1 MSRID
6 SVKDQAAE
14 WADMLQQRSDD
25 LGLRREFENWCS
37 RDPAHAEAYERID
50 RAYRLTRAIEG
61 SDLQAQLRRETQARI
76 YAVRQARLRRQRMGM
91 ALAASM
97 VLMVG
102 ALFTMGGLTMDDL
115 RYQQAR
121 LGHALAGETLY
132 RTAVGDRQ
140 TIALE
145 DGSTITLNTD
155 SRVAVGMRKTR
166 RDIALLRGQAL
177 FEVAHDPMRPFVVQA
192 GERRITAL
200 GTAFDVHLTDQSI
213 AVTLIEGRVSVE
225 DTTLSVGEPRANA
238 AVLLPGDQLLAL
250 AAAPKPIV
258 RKADT
263 RRTTSWTEGL
273 MLFEGENLAQAIAEV
288 NRYGG
293 PRIELADASLGELR
307 ISGAFKTGKPDAFLE
322 TLSWYLPIRVLESDD
337 QRIVVGPKG

>member
-6 SVKDQAAE
+6 SIRTQAAE
-14 WADMLQQRSDD
+14 WADMLQQRSGD
-25 LGLRREFENWCS
+25 LTLRREFENWCS

-50 RAYRLTRAIEG
+50 RAYRLTRAIGG
-61 SDLQAQLRRETQARI
+61 SDVQAQLRSETQMRIHAAR
-76 YAVRQARLRRQRMGM
+76 RARTHRRRIGM

-97 VLMVG
+97 VLAV
-102 ALFTMGGLTMDDL
+102 AASFTVGGLSVDEL

-132 RTAVGDRQ
+132 RTAVGGRRSI
-140 TIALE
+140 TLE

-155 SRVAVGMRKTR
+155 SRVAVGLHASR
-166 RDIALLRGQAL
+166 REIALLRGQAL
-177 FEVAHDPMRPFVVQA
+177 FEVAHDPVRPFIVQA
-192 GERRITAL
+192 GARRITAL
-200 GTAFDVHLTDQSI
+200 GTAFDVHLTEQSV

-225 DTTLSVGEPRANA
+225 DVASTQTEPAA

-250 AAAPKPIV
+250 TSQPKPIV

-263 RRTTSWTEGL
+263 RRATSWKEGL
-273 MLFEGENLAQAIAEV
+273 LLFEGENLAQAIAEV

-293 PRIELADASLGELR
+293 PRIELADRDLGDLR

-322 TLSWYLPIRVLESDD
+322 TLSWYLPIRIVEADA
-337 QRIVVGPKG
+337 QRILVGHKG